1 MNHEPHSASYTATMK
16 TPLLSAI
23 LLVAGISA
31 SASAQL
37 VPDRLYYG
45 VDRPI
50 PMTVKVPD
58 GKAGDVQIELL
69 EADTAKVLASAAA
82 QAGGVNLA
90 TLFPNLWADKK
101 PDVVFAQLKVGDERI
116 GAAVVIQPMVDRGT
130 ATLNPATKLPQFRM
144 NGQAYSGIRAY
155 SEKHV
160 LLDTTAGEI
169 ELAMRPDQ
177 APNSAFNFMSLA
189 GGGFYTDVIFHR
201 VLNQSPAGGGFVVQV
216 GDPTGTG
223 SGGPGFQVDLEYSKL
238 KHDYGVLSMARS
250 GDPNSNGSQIFI
262 CLSRAGC
269 QHLDG
274 AYTAFGQAVKGAE
287 AIKAIAETPVGADGL
302 GRPKEPPKINKA
314 TLIDAPP
321 YGTGPKPLTPPTTE
335 ATPR

>member
-1 MNHEPHSASYTATMK
+1 MK

-144 NGQAYSGIRAY
+144 NGQAYCGIRAY